1 LEEEIM
7 LANNLNVR
15 QLFEQVS
22 VVQEPIGLGALFNR
36 VPVERASA
44 GKVVFFE
51 GDRADN
57 VFAILEGNLRICR
70 LLHDGRRV
78 ITGFLAKG
86 DIVGVSFK
94 NRYLYSAEAIDDVS
108 FQRRTKASFEQQL
121 RVRPELR
128 PVLLSQLR
136 DEVAA
141 AQDQMVLL
149 SCKSAEERLCSFLLN
164 RLEKGASHV
173 ADPAAICLPMTRL
186 DIADYLGLTIETVS
200 RTITKLVGMNVISV
214 SGRYGIVVRN
224 KSALVHR
231 AGDSQADVDE
241 DFRFD
246 ETPMRHH
253 H

>member
-1 LEEEIM
+1 M
-7 LANNLNVR
+7 LANHLYVR

-22 VVQEPIGLGALFNR
+22 VSQEPMSLGVLFNR
-36 VPVERASA
+36 APVERAAA

-51 GDRADN
+51 GDRADH

-94 NRYLYSAEAIDDVS
+94 NRYLYSAEAIDDGS
-108 FQRRTKASFEQQL
+108 FQRLTKASFEQQL
-121 RVRPELR
+121 RAQPHLR

-149 SCKSAEERLCSFLLN
+149 SRKSAEERVCSFLLN
-164 RLEKGASHV
+164 RLEKSASQV

-200 RTITKLVGMNVISV
+200 RTITKLVGMGIISV
-214 SGRYGIVVRN
+214 NGRYGILVRN

-231 AGDSQADVDE
+231 AGESQADADE